1 MTDACILQMLSTMAV
16 ELARPHYLV
25 VMQAVIS
32 VVMRLKHGAS
42 HTPVGIVLPLLHS
55 ALMVGYLTNSVF

>member
-1 MTDACILQMLSTMAV
+1 MLPTMAV
-16 ELARPHYLV
+16 EFTHPYYPP

-32 VVMRLKHGAS
+32 VMMRLKHGAS
-42 HTPVGIVLPLLHS
+42 HTPVGNVLPVLHC